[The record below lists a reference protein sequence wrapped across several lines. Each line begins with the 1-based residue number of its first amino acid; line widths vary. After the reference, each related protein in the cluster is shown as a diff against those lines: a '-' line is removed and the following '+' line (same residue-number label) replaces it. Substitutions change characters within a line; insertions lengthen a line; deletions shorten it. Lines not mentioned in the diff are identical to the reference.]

1 LATRE
6 NPQVAVLSINPHF
19 AKKILFGDKQV
30 EFRKTKMSPTVS
42 HIIIYSTSPEQKVTG
57 FFEVT
62 GFDEGNPAE
71 LWQRYSKV
79 GGIEESDY
87 WTYYNS
93 KRKGFAIRI
102 GRVFTLKTPHRLR
115 DIVDFASVPQSFCYV
130 ERKIIDRL
138 FKLITGE

>member
-1 LATRE
+1 MATRE
-6 NPQVAVLSINPHF
+6 NPQVAVLSINPRF
-19 AKKILFGDKQV
+19 SKKILFGDKQV

-42 HIIIYSTSPEQKVTG
+42 YIIIYSTSPEQKVTG

-93 KRKGFAIRI
+93 KRKGFAI
-102 GRVFTLKTPHRLR
+102 
-115 DIVDFASVPQSFCYV
+115 
-130 ERKIIDRL
+130 
-138 FKLITGE
+138 

>member
-1 LATRE
+1 MVSE
-6 NPQVAVLSINPHF
+6 KYPKVALLSIKPRF
-19 AKKILFGDKQV
+19 VEKILSGEKQI
-30 EFRKTKMSPTVS
+30 EFRKIRMNTAVS
-42 HIIIYSTSPEQKVTG
+42 HIIMYATYPRQEIMG
-57 FFEVT
+57 FFEVA

-79 GGIEESDY
+79 GGIEEFDY

-93 KRKGFAIRI
+93 NRKGFAIRI
-102 GRVFTLKTPHRLR
+102 GRVFTLKTPHQLR
-115 DIVDFASVPQSFCYV
+115 DLMDFASVPQSFCYV